1 MKRERIDNSILQ
13 AFTFS
18 LPILHLMLQRSM
30 SSLVLAVTVLYYLG
44 SIQLVAP
51 ASTDGSMKKR
61 ALKQENTYTTSSSF
75 TPLLQSKA
83 SSTIKAS
90 SSIKNNKNAYRK
102 NTETATPAPV
112 KAASSSLLEVN
123 AKAAITGIPMLSPE
137 KCATLAN
144 APPAEPILEKERCS
158 LCDTIVENARKW
170 NWVGHYSAMC
180 ENVPPHALEWCEYY
194 ACKIAECSYFRSNTC
209 KVINSVD
216 QKSVVTMNPC
226 PAKYLCSY
234 CLQIPHTQV
243 FGCFDGSIG
252 SRL

>member
-1 MKRERIDNSILQ
+1 MTVNKRILLLLLGLWHAETFATSI
-13 AFTFS
+13 ATA
-18 LPILHLMLQRSM
+18 HT
-30 SSLVLAVTVLYYLG
+30 A
-44 SIQLVAP
+44 AP
-51 ASTDGSMKKR
+51 THPST
-61 ALKQENTYTTSSSF
+61 TTTPTTSIKSPSSK
-75 TPLLQSKA
+75 TSSPTLLQSKA
-83 SSTIKAS
+83 TAKQTALQHLLNLDTSS
-90 SSIKNNKNAYRK
+90 
-102 NTETATPAPV
+102 PPP
-112 KAASSSLLEVN
+112 SSLLQVT

-144 APPAEPILEKERCS
+144 APPSEPILEKERCS
-158 LCDTIVENARKW
+158 LCDTIVDNARKW